1 MTDAHA
7 SAISNSVGRARY
19 INKLIL
25 KNVGLTD
32 DQGIR
37 IIQNMDQQAVR
48 HLDISYNPLLT
59 RDFYRV
65 LC

>member
-7 SAISNSVGRARY
+7 SAISNSLGRARY
-19 INKLIL
+19 VNKLIL

-32 DQGIR
+32 DQGIK

-48 HLDISYNPLLT
+48 HLDISNNPLLT
-59 RDFYRV
+59 KAFYIA
-65 LC
+65 LS